1 MEGNGGCG
9 HHCSTSRRG
18 VRRCDHRP
26 PLSGTAEKFHP
37 YGVFAYCSYSYLLDD
52 GDISTNVHG
61 RGLQSD
67 SNQGG
72 RELSSVEGKPLLLH
86 YLIILINF
94 CSLILRRLIMQ
105 WKDLYS
111 GQKQAHP
118 DKKKER
124 TVREPR
130 TGKRRKV
137 KVELPQA
144 LKSSSPTIVE
154 TNNSKHHEYNLC
166 VGLSF
171 LLVSCVL

>member
-1 MEGNGGCG
+1 
-9 HHCSTSRRG
+9 
-18 VRRCDHRP
+18 
-26 PLSGTAEKFHP
+26 
-37 YGVFAYCSYSYLLDD
+37 
-52 GDISTNVHG
+52 
-61 RGLQSD
+61 
-67 SNQGG
+67 
-72 RELSSVEGKPLLLH
+72 
-86 YLIILINF
+86 
-94 CSLILRRLIMQ
+94 MQ